1 MSGLGFFSWVG
12 QPWSIKQDSPGG
24 EQDSPG
30 VEQDSPGV
38 EQDSPGAEQDSPG
51 VEQDSLG
58 AEQDSPGV
66 EQNSPGAEQHSPGA
80 VGRLVLQC
88 ILLGFL
94 WAPQFFPMGSAC
106 CLMGSE
112 ALSHYLRWA
121 PHGLLLGSCVFAG
134 VCNGLC
140 VGGYWA
146 SMGSSWAPVFL
157 RVFAVGSRMGSSWA
171 PVFLQLL
178 VVGSRMGSSWAPVFS
193 NYLWWAPA
201 WAPFGLLYFCRYLR
215 WAPAWAPSGLLCFA
229 GHGVLAAKNTIVG
242 FEIRKFPVFLQL
254 WS

>member
-1 MSGLGFFSWVG
+1 MGSSV
-12 QPWSIKQDSPGG
+12 
-24 EQDSPG
+24 
-30 VEQDSPGV
+30 
-38 EQDSPGAEQDSPG
+38 
-51 VEQDSLG
+51 
-58 AEQDSPGV
+58 
-66 EQNSPGAEQHSPGA
+66 
-80 VGRLVLQC
+80 
-88 ILLGFL
+88 
-94 WAPQFFPMGSAC
+94 FPMGSAC

-178 VVGSRMGSSWAPVFS
+178 VVGSRMGSSWASVFFPTTCGG
-193 NYLWWAPA
+193 LPH
-201 WAPFGLLYFCRYLR
+201 GLLLGSCIFAGICGGL
-215 WAPAWAPSGLLCFA
+215 PHGLLLGSC
-229 GHGVLAAKNTIVG
+229 VLQGMVC
-242 FEIRKFPVFLQL
+242 
-254 WS
+254 

>member
-1 MSGLGFFSWVG
+1 MGLLLRVALWVGFSWA
-12 QPWSIKQDSPGG
+12 D
-24 EQDSPG
+24 
-30 VEQDSPGV
+30 
-38 EQDSPGAEQDSPG
+38 
-51 VEQDSLG
+51 LFFTM
-58 AEQDSPGV
+58 
-66 EQNSPGAEQHSPGA
+66 HSA
-80 VGRLVLQC
+80 
-88 ILLGFL
+88 
-94 WAPQFFPMGSAC
+94 WAPMGSSVFPMGSAC

-178 VVGSRMGSSWAPVFS
+178 VVGSRVGSCVFS

-201 WAPFGLLYFCRYLR
+201 WAPFGLLHFCRYLR

>member
-1 MSGLGFFSWVG
+1 MGLLLCAALWVG
-12 QPWSIKQDSPGG
+12 SSWAD
-24 EQDSPG
+24 
-30 VEQDSPGV
+30 
-38 EQDSPGAEQDSPG
+38 
-51 VEQDSLG
+51 LFFTM
-58 AEQDSPGV
+58 
-66 EQNSPGAEQHSPGA
+66 HSA
-80 VGRLVLQC
+80 
-88 ILLGFL
+88 
-94 WAPQFFPMGSAC
+94 WAPMGSSVFPMGSAC

-178 VVGSRMGSSWAPVFS
+178 VVGSRMGSFWAPVFLQVFAVGS
-193 NYLWWAPA
+193 RMCSFWAPV
-201 WAPFGLLYFCRYLR
+201 FCR
-215 WAPAWAPSGLLCFA
+215 AWCVSSKEYNSWL
-229 GHGVLAAKNTIVG
+229 
-242 FEIRKFPVFLQL
+242 
-254 WS
+254 